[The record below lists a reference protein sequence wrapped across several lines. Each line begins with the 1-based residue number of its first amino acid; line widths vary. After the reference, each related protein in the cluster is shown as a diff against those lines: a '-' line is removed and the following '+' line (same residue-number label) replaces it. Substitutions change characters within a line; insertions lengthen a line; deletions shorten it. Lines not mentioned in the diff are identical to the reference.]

1 MHSSFSAFEG
11 RGRREASKREKMG
24 EAAVTTPSL
33 ETDVYSVYL
42 RRGKS
47 GGSRGGQLGLT
58 VRMVLIQPKQG
69 GTDTT

>member
-1 MHSSFSAFEG
+1 M
-11 RGRREASKREKMG
+11 REKMG
-24 EAAVTTPSL
+24 EATVTTPSL